1 MKELEEM
8 TLEEL
13 KEVGKEKDIEEYF
26 NILREL
32 QDNRLSKKVIE
43 NLKGEP
49 IDKIYREL
57 MKASE
62 EIRSHSLFPGSLV
75 VVYPNIK
82 EMRSKTFKICDF
94 SGAVISPGSIYT
106 SYRPLFDNMTTNER
120 YILSRTI
127 KVEIGYR
134 NELPT
139 NIHELEALEQNMFL
153 ETFNNGIDFNH
164 FSIQMGGQ
172 ITLQK
177 LKKERRKV
185 YAKNRNSKWS

>member
-75 VVYPNIK
+75 VVYSNIK

-106 SYRPLFDNMTTNER
+106 SYRPLLDNMTTNER

-185 YAKNRNSKWS
+185 YAKNRNSK

>member
-26 NILREL
+26 NILMEL

-57 MKASE
+57 MKAE
-62 EIRSHSLFPGSLV
+62 EEVRSHSLFPGSLV

-82 EMRSKTFKICDF
+82 EMRSKSFKICDF
-94 SGAVISPGSIYT
+94 SGAVISPWIIYA

>member
-82 EMRSKTFKICDF
+82 EMRSKNFKICDF
-94 SGAVISPGSIYT
+94 SGAVISPESIYA
-106 SYRPLFDNMTTNER
+106 SYRPLLDNMTTNER

-185 YAKNRNSKWS
+185 YAKNRNSK

>member
-57 MKASE
+57 MKAE
-62 EIRSHSLFPGSLV
+62 EEVRSHSLFPGSLV

-106 SYRPLFDNMTTNER
+106 SYRPLLDNMTTNER

-185 YAKNRNSKWS
+185 YAKNRNSK

>member
-57 MKASE
+57 MKAE
-62 EIRSHSLFPGSLV
+62 EEVRSHSLFPGSLV

-106 SYRPLFDNMTTNER
+106 SYRPLLDNMTTNER

-177 LKKERRKV
+177 LKKESRKV
-185 YAKNRNSKWS
+185 YAKNRNSK

>member
-57 MKASE
+57 MKAE
-62 EIRSHSLFPGSLV
+62 EEVRSHSLFPGSLV

-82 EMRSKTFKICDF
+82 EMRSKSFKICDF

-106 SYRPLFDNMTTNER
+106 SYRPLLDNMTTNER

-185 YAKNRNSKWS
+185 YAKNRNSK

>member
-49 IDKIYREL
+49 IDKNYREL
-57 MKASE
+57 MKAE
-62 EIRSHSLFPGSLV
+62 EEVRSHSLFPGSLV

-82 EMRSKTFKICDF
+82 DMRSKTFKICDF

-106 SYRPLFDNMTTNER
+106 SYRPLLDNMTTNER

-185 YAKNRNSKWS
+185 YAKNRNSK

>member
-13 KEVGKEKDIEEYF
+13 KEVGKEKAIEEYF

-106 SYRPLFDNMTTNER
+106 SYRPLLDNMTTNER

-185 YAKNRNSKWS
+185 YAKNRNSK

>member
-57 MKASE
+57 MKAE
-62 EIRSHSLFPGSLV
+62 EEVRSHSLFPGSLV

-106 SYRPLFDNMTTNER
+106 SYRPLLDNMTTNER

>member
-26 NILREL
+26 NILIEL

-57 MKASE
+57 MKAE
-62 EIRSHSLFPGSLV
+62 EEVRSHSLFPGSLV

-106 SYRPLFDNMTTNER
+106 SYRPLLDNMTTNER

-185 YAKNRNSKWS
+185 YAKNRNSK

>member
-13 KEVGKEKDIEEYF
+13 EELGKEKDIEQYF
-26 NILREL
+26 KILKEL

-43 NLKGEP
+43 NLKGQP

-57 MKASE
+57 IKKEE

-82 EMRSKTFKICDF
+82 EMKSKNFKTCDF
-94 SGAVISPGSIYT
+94 SGAIISPGSIYI
-106 SYRPLFDNMTTNER
+106 SYRPLLDNMTTNER
-120 YILSRTI
+120 YVLSRTI
-127 KVEIGYR
+127 NVEIGYR
-134 NELPT
+134 SELPI
-139 NIHELEALEQNMFL
+139 NIHELETLEQNMFL
-153 ETFNNGIDFNH
+153 ETCNNGIDFNH

-185 YAKNRNSKWS
+185 YGKNRNSK

>member
-57 MKASE
+57 MKAE
-62 EIRSHSLFPGSLV
+62 EEVRSHSLFPGSLV

-106 SYRPLFDNMTTNER
+106 SYRPLLDNKTTNER

-185 YAKNRNSKWS
+185 YAKNRNSK

>member
-82 EMRSKTFKICDF
+82 EMRSKNFKICDF

-106 SYRPLFDNMTTNER
+106 SYRPLLDNMTTNER

-185 YAKNRNSKWS
+185 YAKNRNSK

>member
-1 MKELEEM
+1 
-8 TLEEL
+8 
-13 KEVGKEKDIEEYF
+13 
-26 NILREL
+26 
-32 QDNRLSKKVIE
+32 
-43 NLKGEP
+43 
-49 IDKIYREL
+49 
-57 MKASE
+57 
-62 EIRSHSLFPGSLV
+62 
-75 VVYPNIK
+75 
-82 EMRSKTFKICDF
+82 MRSKTFKICDF

-106 SYRPLFDNMTTNER
+106 SYRPLLDNMTTNER

-185 YAKNRNSKWS
+185 YAKNRNSK

>member
-57 MKASE
+57 MKAE
-62 EIRSHSLFPGSLV
+62 EEVRSHSLFPGSLV

-106 SYRPLFDNMTTNER
+106 SYRPLLDNMTTNER

-139 NIHELEALEQNMFL
+139 NIH
-153 ETFNNGIDFNH
+153 
-164 FSIQMGGQ
+164 
-172 ITLQK
+172 
-177 LKKERRKV
+177 
-185 YAKNRNSKWS
+185 

>member
-26 NILREL
+26 NILMEL

-57 MKASE
+57 MKAE
-62 EIRSHSLFPGSLV
+62 EEVRSHSLFPGSLV

-106 SYRPLFDNMTTNER
+106 SYRPLLDNMTTNER

-185 YAKNRNSKWS
+185 YAKNRNSK

>member
-106 SYRPLFDNMTTNER
+106 SYRPLLDNMTTNER

>member
-57 MKASE
+57 MKAE
-62 EIRSHSLFPGSLV
+62 EEVRSHSLFPGSLV

-106 SYRPLFDNMTTNER
+106 SYRPLLDNMTTNER

-177 LKKERRKV
+177 LKKERMKV
-185 YAKNRNSKWS
+185 YAKNRNSK

>member
-106 SYRPLFDNMTTNER
+106 SYRPLLDNMTTNER

-185 YAKNRNSKWS
+185 YAKNRNSK

>member
-26 NILREL
+26 NILMEL

-57 MKASE
+57 MKAE
-62 EIRSHSLFPGSLV
+62 EEVRSHSLFPGSLV

-82 EMRSKTFKICDF
+82 EMRSKSFKICDF

-106 SYRPLFDNMTTNER
+106 SYRPLLDNMTTNER

-185 YAKNRNSKWS
+185 YAKNRNSK

>member
-26 NILREL
+26 NILMEL

-57 MKASE
+57 MKAE
-62 EIRSHSLFPGSLV
+62 EEVRSHSLFPGSLV

-82 EMRSKTFKICDF
+82 EMRSKSFKICDF
-94 SGAVISPGSIYT
+94 SGAVISPGSIYA
-106 SYRPLFDNMTTNER
+106 SYRPLFENMTTNER

-185 YAKNRNSKWS
+185 YAKNRNSK

>member
-57 MKASE
+57 MKAE
-62 EIRSHSLFPGSLV
+62 EEVRSHSLFPGSLV

-82 EMRSKTFKICDF
+82 
-94 SGAVISPGSIYT
+94 
-106 SYRPLFDNMTTNER
+106 
-120 YILSRTI
+120 
-127 KVEIGYR
+127 
-134 NELPT
+134 
-139 NIHELEALEQNMFL
+139 
-153 ETFNNGIDFNH
+153 
-164 FSIQMGGQ
+164 
-172 ITLQK
+172 
-177 LKKERRKV
+177 
-185 YAKNRNSKWS
+185 